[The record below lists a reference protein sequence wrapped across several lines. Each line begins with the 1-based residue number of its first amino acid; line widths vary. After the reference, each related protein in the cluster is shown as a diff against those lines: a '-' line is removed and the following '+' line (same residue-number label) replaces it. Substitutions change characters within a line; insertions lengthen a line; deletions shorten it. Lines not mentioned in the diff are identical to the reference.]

1 MSLRSCPLSASLALL
16 ATAALTGGCS
26 PQDSDEGGGPPE
38 WAPVDQ
44 AKVTPGAQ
52 TRTGG
57 EGQCTAN
64 FVFYEDDTVY
74 LGQAAHCSTTGGP
87 TATNGCRAP
96 SRPLGTK
103 VRIEGAN
110 KPGTLAYNSWLAMQ
124 KDGETDREACKFNDL
139 ALVKLDAA
147 DAKKVNPSIPK
158 FGGPAG
164 IGTTAKGQQVY
175 TYGSSE
181 LRLGIELLSP
191 KSGITVDKS
200 PAGWSYTVYTLT
212 PGIPGD
218 SGSAMLNRKGEALGV
233 VSTLALLGKPG
244 SNGVGDIGKELAYAR
259 AHGFPDL
266 ELARGT
272 EKFRASFLGLT

>member
-1 MSLRSCPLSASLALL
+1 MSSRSLSLVALL
-16 ATAALTGGCS
+16 ATAALTGGCTF
-26 PQDSDEGGGPPE
+26 PGADDDDGGPPE
-38 WAPVDQ
+38 WAPVGQ
-44 AKVTPGAQ
+44 AKITPGAQ

-64 FVFYEDDTVY
+64 FVFYKDETVY

-87 TATNGCRAP
+87 TSTNGCKAP

-103 VRIEGAN
+103 VRIEGAS
-110 KPGTLAYNSWLAMQ
+110 KPGKLVYNSWKAMQ
-124 KDGETDREACKFNDL
+124 KAGETDSEACRFNDL
-139 ALVKLDAA
+139 ALVELDPA
-147 DAKKVNPSIPK
+147 DAKKVNPSLPK
-158 FGGPAG
+158 FGGPKG
-164 IGTTAKGQQVY
+164 IGTTKEGEQVY

-191 KSGITVDKS
+191 KSGLTVGTS
-200 PAGWSYTVYTLT
+200 PAGWSHTVYTVT

-233 VSTLALLGKPG
+233 VSTLAFLGKPG

>member
-1 MSLRSCPLSASLALL
+1 MLL
-16 ATAALTGGCS
+16 AGCS
-26 PQDSDEGGGPPE
+26 LPDRDDSGPPD

-44 AKVTPGAQ
+44 AKVKPGAQ

-64 FVFYEDDTVY
+64 FVFYQED
-74 LGQAAHCSTTGGP
+74 A
-87 TATNGCRAP
+87 
-96 SRPLGTK
+96 
-103 VRIEGAN
+103 E
-110 KPGTLAYNSWLAMQ
+110 
-124 KDGETDREACKFNDL
+124 
-139 ALVKLDAA
+139 
-147 DAKKVNPSIPK
+147 KVNPSLPK
-158 FGGPAG
+158 FGGPTG
-164 IGTTAKGQQVY
+164 IGTTAKGQSVY

-191 KSGITVDKS
+191 KSGVAVETS
-200 PAGWSYTVYTLT
+200 PAGWSHTVYTLT

-233 VSTLALLGKPG
+233 VSTLAFLGKPG
-244 SNGVGDIGKELAYAR
+244 SNGVGDMGKELAYAR
-259 AHGFPDL
+259 AHGFGDL